1 MTSLQGN
8 IDSLCFRLCKA
19 DPEDFELDKSSNY
32 DMVTNV
38 GMRNNCR
45 AQLLL
50 GTYEVRVM
58 IIVKRITFSLYSF
71 DCNTTTGLYGALDPN
86 LFGWQRKR

>member
-1 MTSLQGN
+1 MSNDLLAATSFDMTSLQGN

-58 IIVKRITFSLYSF
+58 ITVK
-71 DCNTTTGLYGALDPN
+71 
-86 LFGWQRKR
+86 